1 MIKIDKINKSFKKG
15 NLVLNEVEFN
25 IDKGMFGL
33 LGPNGAGKTTLI
45 RILATLIKPTSGDII
60 IDGVCLSKHPEKI
73 RQIIGYLP
81 QTFQL
86 YPQLTGYE
94 FLDYVGG
101 MKGIKKADRKKKI
114 EEILEDVNLSSKS
127 KDKVKTYSGGMLRRL
142 GIAQALIGDPSVVLV
157 DEPTVGL
164 DPEERVRFRNLL
176 SKISL
181 NRTII
186 LSTHIVSDIE
196 STCQR
201 VGVLNKGL
209 VVFNGNIKDLKGK
222 AEGKV
227 WEVEIFNEN
236 INFLKDIQIVSVKQQ
251 DNGMVYRVISNDKPN
266 KTAKPMIATLED
278 GYLALIGGKRDE

>member
-60 IDGVCLSKHPEKI
+60 IDGVCLSKDPEKI